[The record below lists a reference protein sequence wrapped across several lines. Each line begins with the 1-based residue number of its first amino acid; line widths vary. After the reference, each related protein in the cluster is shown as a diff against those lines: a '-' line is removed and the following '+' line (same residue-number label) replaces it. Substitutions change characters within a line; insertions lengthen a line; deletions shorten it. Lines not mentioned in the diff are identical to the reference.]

1 MPGAEKGDLL
11 LVHFTSR
18 TSEGEVF
25 ESSLEGDPQE
35 VRLGEGKINPVFEE
49 ALTGMKP
56 GDKKTVSLP
65 AEKAYGNYKSR
76 LVFRMKKK
84 HLNLVGDPVKGDMV
98 NITLPNGKKALVE
111 VVESSGKYLK
121 VDGNHPMAGE
131 DMEYEIILVDILP
144 DEKI

>member
-1 MPGAEKGDLL
+1 MSGAEKGDLL

-18 TSEGEVF
+18 TSEGEIF

-35 VRLGEGKINPVFEE
+35 VRLGEGKINPLFEE
-49 ALTGMKP
+49 ALIGMMP
-56 GDKKTVSLP
+56 GDKRVIKLP

-84 HLNLVGDPVKGDMV
+84 HLNLIGDPVKGDMV
-98 NITLPNGKKALVE
+98 NITLPNGKKAFVE

-131 DMEYEIILVDILP
+131 DMEYEIMLADILP
-144 DEKI
+144 AEKV